1 LNIVSIGLEMPSEQD
16 NDASVSHEKRLE
28 YSEGAVELYDKERK
42 DFAEAKEPIPRL
54 LLSTLNPGIQ
64 QGFLLHGLASM
75 SAV

>member
-1 LNIVSIGLEMPSEQD
+1 MVSIGLEMPSEQA

-28 YSEGAVELYDKERK
+28 CNDGAVELYDRERK
-42 DFAEAKEPIPRL
+42 DFAEANEPIPRL

-64 QGFLLHGLASM
+64 HGFLLHGCTPM